1 MTDCDDLNAEHIDDQ
16 NTINCLMGERE
27 SQQQRDREGG
37 KRGDATTLYSLLY
50 YDHYYRQGM
59 EFHYYRFLHLTCH
72 LPSDN

>member
-16 NTINCLMGERE
+16 NTINCHGRERVNNRQTE
-27 SQQQRDREGG
+27 ER
-37 KRGDATTLYSLLY
+37 KKGDATTLYSLLY